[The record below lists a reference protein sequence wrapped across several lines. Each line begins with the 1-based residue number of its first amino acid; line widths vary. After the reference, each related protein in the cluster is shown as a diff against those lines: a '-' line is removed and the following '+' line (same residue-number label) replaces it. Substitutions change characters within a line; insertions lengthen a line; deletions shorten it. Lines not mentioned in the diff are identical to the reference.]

1 MADMSVESRALSP
14 LSSAAG
20 GSPNKAER
28 PQDQKVMDAVSQVQ
42 ERTADKVEKQASSE
56 SIADTVEEMNQSSTI
71 RNTSLQF
78 VFDERDEPPVVKVID
93 TDNGEMIRQI
103 PSELVVKLSKA
114 IEEMADNEN
123 SRRAS
128 SMRHYRPS
136 VFLRKTAWTNRKA
149 A

>member
-114 IEEMADNEN
+114 IEEMVDNEN
-123 SRRAS
+123 SR
-128 SMRHYRPS
+128 MG
-136 VFLRKTAWTNRKA
+136 FLFDNQI
-149 A
+149 

>member
-1 MADMSVESRALSP
+1 MADMSVESRAINP

-20 GSPNKAER
+20 ERSGKTER

-42 ERTADKVEKQASSE
+42 KRTADKVEKQASNE
-56 SIADTVEEMNQSSTI
+56 SIAATVEEMNQSSTI

-78 VFDERDEPPVVKVID
+78 VFDEKGEPPVVKVID
-93 TDNGEMIRQI
+93 TENGEMIRQI

-123 SRRAS
+123 SR
-128 SMRHYRPS
+128 MG
-136 VFLRKTAWTNRKA
+136 FLFDNQI
-149 A
+149 

>member
-1 MADMSVESRALSP
+1 
-14 LSSAAG
+14 
-20 GSPNKAER
+20 
-28 PQDQKVMDAVSQVQ
+28 MDAVSQVQ

-123 SRRAS
+123 SR
-128 SMRHYRPS
+128 MG
-136 VFLRKTAWTNRKA
+136 FLFDNQI
-149 A
+149 

>member
-1 MADMSVESRALSP
+1 
-14 LSSAAG
+14 
-20 GSPNKAER
+20 
-28 PQDQKVMDAVSQVQ
+28 MDAVNQVQ

-78 VFDERDEPPVVKVID
+78 VFDEKGEPPVVKVID

-114 IEEMADNEN
+114 IDEMADNES
-123 SRRAS
+123 SR
-128 SMRHYRPS
+128 MG
-136 VFLRKTAWTNRKA
+136 FLFDNQI
-149 A
+149 

>member
-14 LSSAAG
+14 LSSAAS
-20 GSPNKAER
+20 GSSNKAER
-28 PQDQKVMDAVSQVQ
+28 PQDQKVMDAVNQVQ

-56 SIADTVEEMNQSSTI
+56 SIADTVEEMNQSSAI

-78 VFDERDEPPVVKVID
+78 VFDEKGEPPVVKVID

-114 IEEMADNEN
+114 IDEMADNES
-123 SRRAS
+123 SR
-128 SMRHYRPS
+128 MG
-136 VFLRKTAWTNRKA
+136 FLFDNQI
-149 A
+149 

>member
-1 MADMSVESRALSP
+1 
-14 LSSAAG
+14 
-20 GSPNKAER
+20 
-28 PQDQKVMDAVSQVQ
+28 MDAVSQVQ

-56 SIADTVEEMNQSSTI
+56 GIADTVEEMNQSSTI

-123 SRRAS
+123 SR
-128 SMRHYRPS
+128 MG
-136 VFLRKTAWTNRKA
+136 FLFDNQI
-149 A
+149 

>member
-20 GSPNKAER
+20 SSTSKAEQ
-28 PQDQKVMDAVSQVQ
+28 PQDQKVMDAVSKVQ

-78 VFDERDEPPVVKVID
+78 VFDEKGEPPVVKVMD

-114 IEEMADNEN
+114 IEEMADNQE
-123 SRRAS
+123 SRAGLL
-128 SMRHYRPS
+128 
-136 VFLRKTAWTNRKA
+136 FDNEI
-149 A
+149 

>member
-56 SIADTVEEMNQSSTI
+56 GIADTVEEMNQSSTI

-123 SRRAS
+123 SR
-128 SMRHYRPS
+128 MG
-136 VFLRKTAWTNRKA
+136 FLFDNQI
-149 A
+149 

>member
-20 GSPNKAER
+20 GSLNKAER

-123 SRRAS
+123 SR
-128 SMRHYRPS
+128 MG
-136 VFLRKTAWTNRKA
+136 FLFDNQI
-149 A
+149 

>member
-1 MADMSVESRALSP
+1 MADMSIESRALSP
-14 LSSAAG
+14 LSSAAS
-20 GSPNKAER
+20 GSSNKAER
-28 PQDQKVMDAVSQVQ
+28 LQDQKVMDAVNQVQ

-78 VFDERDEPPVVKVID
+78 VFDEKGEPPVVKVID

-114 IEEMADNEN
+114 IDEMADNES
-123 SRRAS
+123 SR
-128 SMRHYRPS
+128 MG
-136 VFLRKTAWTNRKA
+136 FLFDNQI
-149 A
+149 

>member
-1 MADMSVESRALSP
+1 MADMSVESRALNP
-14 LSSAAG
+14 LSSAAS
-20 GSPNKAER
+20 GSSNKAER

-78 VFDERDEPPVVKVID
+78 VFDEKGEPPVVKVID

-123 SRRAS
+123 SR
-128 SMRHYRPS
+128 MG
-136 VFLRKTAWTNRKA
+136 FLFDNQI
-149 A
+149 

>member
-1 MADMSVESRALSP
+1 MADMSVESRALNP
-14 LSSAAG
+14 LSSAAS
-20 GSPNKAER
+20 GSSNKAER

-78 VFDERDEPPVVKVID
+78 VFDEKGEPPVVKVID

-114 IEEMADNEN
+114 IDEMADNES
-123 SRRAS
+123 SR
-128 SMRHYRPS
+128 MG
-136 VFLRKTAWTNRKA
+136 FLFDNQI
-149 A
+149 

>member
-14 LSSAAG
+14 LSSAAS
-20 GSPNKAER
+20 GSSNKAER
-28 PQDQKVMDAVSQVQ
+28 PQDQKVMDAVNQVQ

-78 VFDERDEPPVVKVID
+78 VFDEKGEPPVVKVID

-114 IEEMADNEN
+114 IDEMADNEN
-123 SRRAS
+123 SR
-128 SMRHYRPS
+128 MG
-136 VFLRKTAWTNRKA
+136 FLFDNQI
-149 A
+149 

>member
-1 MADMSVESRALSP
+1 
-14 LSSAAG
+14 
-20 GSPNKAER
+20 
-28 PQDQKVMDAVSQVQ
+28 MDAVSQVQ

-78 VFDERDEPPVVKVID
+78 VFDEKGEPPVVKVID

-123 SRRAS
+123 SR
-128 SMRHYRPS
+128 MG
-136 VFLRKTAWTNRKA
+136 FLFDNQI
-149 A
+149 

>member
-14 LSSAAG
+14 LSSAAS
-20 GSPNKAER
+20 GSSNKAER

-56 SIADTVEEMNQSSTI
+56 SVADKVEEMNQSSTI

-78 VFDERDEPPVVKVID
+78 VFDEKGEPPVVKVID

-114 IEEMADNEN
+114 IDEMADNEN
-123 SRRAS
+123 SR
-128 SMRHYRPS
+128 MG
-136 VFLRKTAWTNRKA
+136 FLFDNQI
-149 A
+149 